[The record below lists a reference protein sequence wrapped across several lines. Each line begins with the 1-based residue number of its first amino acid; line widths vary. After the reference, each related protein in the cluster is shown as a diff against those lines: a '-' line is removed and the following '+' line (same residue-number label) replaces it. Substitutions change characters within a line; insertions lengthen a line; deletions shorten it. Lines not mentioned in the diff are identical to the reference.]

1 MERLRVGDRL
11 EPQAEIALTASL
23 LEQVAGGERGRTL
36 RVARPAPTAA
46 FGRLDARRPGFPAAR
61 ARAVAHGLTP
71 VIRAAGGHAVAY
83 DEGSVV
89 VQLFHPEP
97 TWPTPIERRYGE
109 LTDRVVADLGG
120 LGVPVELGELP
131 DEYCAG
137 RFSLHLPDG
146 PKVAG
151 LAQRA
156 LRRASLT
163 AAIVVVE
170 ASDALRQAVIE
181 IYAALELPLD
191 PATVGG
197 IRDRHPEVTPEA
209 VIDALMTA
217 SR

>member
-1 MERLRVGDRL
+1 MEWLRVGDRL
-11 EPQAEIALTASL
+11 EPQEELALTTSL
-23 LEQVAGGERGRTL
+23 LEQVARGERGRTL
-36 RVARPAPTAA
+36 RACRPAPTVA
-46 FGRLDARRPGFPAAR
+46 FGRLDARRPGFDSAR
-61 ARAVAHGLTP
+61 ARAESHGLMP

-83 DEGSVV
+83 DEGSIV
-89 VQLFHPEP
+89 VQLLHPEP
-97 TWPTPIERRYGE
+97 TWPTPIERRYAE
-109 LTDRVVADLGG
+109 LTELLVATLERV
-120 LGVPVELGELP
+120 GVPVEVGELP

-156 LRRASLT
+156 LRRASMT

-197 IRDRHPEVTPEA
+197 IRDRHPEATPEA
-209 VIDALMTA
+209 VIDALMVA
-217 SR
+217 SH